1 MYCFHHRHVRL
12 PSSLPSLWRG
22 AASFVFFFFLFVFV
36 FFVFFFF
43 FFVFVARGFESRSS
57 RRCENSRL
65 FGLLFVAS
73 SFWPRCESHRELN
86 HTHHKYGRECVCACV
101 CACVRGLRT
110 NATAAAAALQHAA
123 VAGTVAGIV
132 AGTVAGTVAGS
143 CLNPLVVLLYSLRTA
158 TYHTYMPHVHATKCR
173 VLMPPE

>member
-1 MYCFHHRHVRL
+1 MYCSHHPHVRL

-22 AASFVFFFFLFVFV
+22 AASFVFFFFVFV
-36 FFVFFFF
+36 FDFFVF
-43 FFVFVARGFESRSS
+43 FVARGFESRSS
-57 RRCENSRL
+57 RRCEYSRL
-65 FGLLFVAS
+65 FGPLFVAS
-73 SFWPRCESHRELN
+73 SFWPRCESFKLHHSN
-86 HTHHKYGRECVCACV
+86 HKYGRECVCACV